1 MSDMVNC
8 ESCGRDETTLVRE
21 VVGEPSF
28 IGIFTDCSNCGSLS
42 LLEYQSD
49 RTYDLDLQL
58 DVAMG
63 SIDLASEQA
72 NLGALVHELKDELRQ
87 LTGHYVN

>member
-1 MSDMVNC
+1 MDKC
-8 ESCGRDETTLVRE
+8 QSCGSNETTLVRE
-21 VVGEPSF
+21 VIGEPSF
-28 IGIFTDCSNCGSLS
+28 IGLFTDCSNCGSLS

-49 RTYDLDLQL
+49 RTYDLELQL

-72 NLGALVHELKDELRQ
+72 NLGSLVHELKDELSQ
-87 LTGHYVN
+87 LTGYYVN

>member
-1 MSDMVNC
+1 MDKC
-8 ESCGRDETTLVRE
+8 QSCGSNETTLVRE
-21 VVGEPSF
+21 VIGEPSF
-28 IGIFTDCSNCGSLS
+28 IGVFTDCGNCGSLS

-49 RTYDLDLQL
+49 RTYDLELQL

-72 NLGALVHELKDELRQ
+72 NLGSLVHELKDELSQ
-87 LTGHYVN
+87 LTGYYVN